1 MKNIGKIIFV
11 IMGSVVG
18 AGFISGQEI
27 YTFFVQYGYSG
38 FIGVFIMSVLMGAV
52 LNASCQIIWEN
63 HVKEYKMF
71 LESIFPYQW
80 KYTKKGMEKLV
91 YFFLFITFLVMCS
104 ALAVFLWEQYQ
115 IKKWLGGLV
124 TGIVCF
130 YIFQKNIKIITKI
143 NEIVMPSILVMLTF
157 LIPKTMIS
165 VLPEGNMVAAIG
177 NSILYVSYNSILV
190 IPILVKMEPFFE
202 SKKQIRMATSICSL
216 LMMGMA
222 SLVFFFIIPQ
232 TNTSHVELPL
242 WKGVQQLGRIE
253 QIGYQI
259 ALVMAIGTS
268 IILSGYGFLGSFK
281 KKNFLYIGV
290 TLLVCS
296 SIPFFCYFS
305 FSGMIQVLYPIFGFL
320 GLLQMF
326 FILKY

>member
-38 FIGVFIMSVLMGAV
+38 LIGIFIMSFLMGIV
-52 LNASCQIIWEN
+52 LNASCQIILEN
-63 HVKEYKMF
+63 HVNEYKIF
-71 LESIFPYQW
+71 LENIFPYQW
-80 KYTKKGMEKLV
+80 KYTKKGMEKIV
-91 YFFLFITFLVMCS
+91 HFFLFITFLVMCS

-115 IKKWLGGLV
+115 IPKWLGGLV

-130 YIFQKNIKIITKI
+130 CIFQKNIKIITKI
-143 NEIVMPSILVMLTF
+143 NEIIMPAIIVILIF

-165 VLPEGNMVAAIG
+165 VLPEGNMVFAIE

-216 LMMGMA
+216 LMIGMA
-222 SLVFFFIIPQ
+222 SLVFFFVIPQ
-232 TNTSHVELPL
+232 THTSQVELPL
-242 WKGVQQLGRIE
+242 WKGVQQLGKFE

-268 IILSGYGFLGSFK
+268 IVLSGYGFLSSFNNK
-281 KKNFLYIGV
+281 KFFSIGA
-290 TLLVCS
+290 TLLICS

-305 FSGMIQVLYPIFGFL
+305 FSGMVQHLYPIFGFL